1 MNVRA
6 KNEKRMELTE
16 FQFTKKRE
24 SQKKQLNRILRRTT
38 NTPRVPCK
46 KVT

>member
-24 SQKKQLNRILRRTT
+24 LEEEKN
-38 NTPRVPCK
+38 N
-46 KVT
+46 